1 MHVFHVI
8 TTLSKGGAESHL
20 VDLCRAMRQR
30 GVQIT
35 VAYIKGDGYWAAE
48 LAKLGVAVVA
58 LEAKRYADPAAIVRL
73 RRAIV
78 ARHPDI
84 VHAHMPPAELYA
96 VLALAGLPDVSLV
109 TSKHNDQEP
118 FYRGP
123 GASFLERRCAQRAHS
138 IIAISNAVR
147 SYFAASWPE
156 HLARKLVTIRYG
168 IAPTGV
174 GDAAIAFS
182 RKLREEWH
190 VQDGEVL
197 FGIVARLVEQKSI
210 STLLQAFAR
219 LRGSTSAPVK
229 LVVVGRGPLESELR
243 GLAVDLALTGTVVW
257 AGFRTDIAT
266 VMRSLDVF
274 VLSSVY
280 EGFGLVLLEAM
291 EASLPIVASRVSAIP
306 EIVVEGETGYLV
318 PSRNAQAL
326 AIAMASML
334 DRQDRRRMGKAGHD
348 RLRSDFA
355 IDRMVDET
363 FSVYQSVME
372 SGRTATGV
380 AYDY

>member
-1 MHVFHVI
+1 MHIFHVI
-8 TTLSKGGAESHL
+8 TTISKGGAESHL
-20 VDLCRAMRQR
+20 VDLCRSMRER
-30 GVQIT
+30 GVEIT
-35 VAYIKGDGYWAAE
+35 VAYLKGDGYWAAE
-48 LAKLGVAVVA
+48 FAKLGVAVVA
-58 LEAKRYADPAAIVRL
+58 LEAKRYADLAAIYRL

-78 ARHPDI
+78 ASQPDI

-96 VLALAGLPDVSLV
+96 VLALRGLPEVRLV

-123 GASFLERRCAQRAHS
+123 GASLLERHCAGRAHS
-138 IIAISNAVR
+138 MIAISNAVR

-156 HLARKLVTIRYG
+156 RLAQKLVTIRYG
-168 IAPTGV
+168 ISPTSG
-174 GDAAIAFS
+174 GEAAIAS
-182 RKLREEWH
+182 PRALREEW
-190 VQDGEVL
+190 QIKEGEVL

-210 STLLQAFAR
+210 STLLQAFAL
-219 LRGSTSAPVK
+219 LRDSTSAPVK

-243 GLAVDLALTGTVVW
+243 GLAGDLGLSDAVVW
-257 AGFRTDIAT
+257 AGFRTDVAT

-306 EIVVEGETGYLV
+306 EIVVEGKTGCLV
-318 PSRNAQAL
+318 PSRDAQAL
-326 AIAMASML
+326 ATAMVSML
-334 DRQDRRRMGKAGHD
+334 NEEDRHRMGKSGHD
-348 RLRSDFA
+348 RLLSDFA
-355 IDRMVDET
+355 VDRMVDET

-372 SGRTATGV
+372 GGRTATGV
-380 AYDY
+380 AHDH